1 MSAERMIKR
10 GSIVRVK
17 EEHWQDYAMKVMGWC
32 DKYFAPNI
40 HGMVVDESYSGEVV
54 IVNWM
59 PFGYYPLDDPRI
71 AIQTKWLEEA

>member
-1 MSAERMIKR
+1 MIKK

-59 PFGYYPLDDPRI
+59 ILSS
-71 AIQTKWLEEA
+71 E

>member
-1 MSAERMIKR
+1 MIKM

-17 EEHWQDYAMKVMGWC
+17 EEHWQDYAMKVMVWC

>member
-1 MSAERMIKR
+1 MIKM

-32 DKYFAPNI
+32 DKYFTPNI

-59 PFGYYPLDDPRI
+59 PFEYYPLNDPRI